1 LKLIIFIENNQYG
14 GLNTFC
20 VNLVNSWP
28 NGGDKF
34 LIICNNGHPGKTN
47 LKDSIRRKGTEFIFH
62 NIPISWEFSRKY
74 LRFIPYKYSRL
85 FQPFLRILFYKLQ
98 LWMIS
103 NLFKKN
109 KADNLIVVNGG
120 YPGGETCRIANI
132 AWFLSNNKKSI
143 HNFHNYA
150 VKPRYG
156 FGWFENKL
164 DKLTLE
170 STKCFVTVSNSCLES
185 LKNRKILKNIKNK
198 RVIYNGVEPVYSSSG
213 EKIRKELGIG
223 NAPLCSMLANYE
235 PRKGH
240 KFILKA
246 FKIVLDKFPNANLI
260 FAGGGSEKEM
270 DLIRKYK
277 KEIVDSKNIHILN
290 FLPGYDL
297 INSSDIILIGSQE
310 FESFGLTAVEAMFY
324 KKPIVST
331 NVGGLK
337 EVIGKNGAAGLT
349 VDRDNY
355 KEFAKNVIALLEN
368 NSLSMEI
375 SLFGYQRANKFFT
388 AKRMSSD
395 YLKSLQE

>member
-1 LKLIIFIENNQYG
+1 MKIIIFIENNQHG

-20 VNLVNSWP
+20 TNLVNSWP
-28 NGGDKF
+28 EPNDKF
-34 LIICNNGHPGKTN
+34 LIICNKSHPGKIY
-47 LKDSIRRKGTEFIFH
+47 LKESLIKKADFIFH
-62 NIPISWEFSRKY
+62 DIPISWQIAKKYLGFFPYKFSR
-74 LRFIPYKYSRL
+74 LI
-85 FQPFLRILFYKLQ
+85 QPFLRIFLYKFQ
-98 LWMIS
+98 FRMMS
-103 NLFKKN
+103 NLLKKN
-109 KADNLIVVNGG
+109 KANDLIVVNGG

-132 AWFLSNNKKSI
+132 AWFSLYRKKSV

-156 FGWFENKL
+156 FGWFENKI

-170 STKCFVTVSNSCLES
+170 STKSFITVSNSCLES

-198 RVIYNGVEPVYSSSG
+198 RVIYNGVEPVYSSSSK
-213 EKIRKELGIG
+213 KIRKELGIG